1 MTTEIK
7 KVTKSD
13 LNAVVRRSN
22 LFQGSWNFERM
33 QGLGFA
39 YSMVPVI
46 KRLYPDQNSQER
58 KDAIK
63 RHLEF
68 FNTQPFVAAPV
79 LGVTIAMEEERANGK
94 EIDNAAINGIKVGL
108 MGPLA
113 GVGDPIFWGTVRPV
127 FAALGAGIA
136 LNGSI
141 LGPILFFVLFNLVRL
156 ATRYYGVTYGYK
168 KGLDV
173 VQDMSGGLLQK
184 LTEGASILG
193 LFIMGALVQK
203 WTSINVPLVVST
215 IQMQDGTEQ
224 TTTVQQILDSLMLGL
239 LPLLLTFAC
248 MWLLRNRVNA
258 LWIIVGFFVIG
269 ILGAATGALA

>member
-1 MTTEIK
+1 MTKEVK
-7 KVTKSD
+7 KVTQGD
-13 LNAVVRRSN
+13 LNSVVMRSN

-33 QGLGFA
+33 QSLGFM
-39 YSMVPVI
+39 YSISPVI
-46 KRLYPDQNSQER
+46 KRLYPDPNSQER

-79 LGVTIAMEEERANGK
+79 IGVTIAMEEERANGK
-94 EIDNAAINGIKVGL
+94 DINDAAINGIKVGL

-113 GVGDPIFWGTVRPV
+113 GVGDPIFWGTARPV
-127 FAALGAGIA
+127 FAALGAGLA
-136 LNGSI
+136 LSGSL
-141 LGPILFFVLFNLVRL
+141 LGPLLFFILFNFVRL
-156 ATRYYGVTYGYK
+156 ATLYYGVTYGYK
-168 KGLDV
+168 KGVDV

-203 WTSINVPLVVST
+203 WTSITVPLVVSEIT
-215 IQMQDGTEQ
+215 RQDGTVQ
-224 TTTVQQILDSLMLGL
+224 VTTVQNVLDSLMPGL
-239 LPLLLTFAC
+239 LPLLCTFAC

-258 LWIIVGFFVIG
+258 LWIIIGIFIIG
-269 ILGAATGALA
+269 ILGAATGVLA